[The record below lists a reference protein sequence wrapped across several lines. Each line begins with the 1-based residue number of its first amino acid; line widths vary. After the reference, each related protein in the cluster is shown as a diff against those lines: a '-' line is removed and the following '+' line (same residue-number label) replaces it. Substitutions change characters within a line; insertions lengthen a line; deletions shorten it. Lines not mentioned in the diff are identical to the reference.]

1 MAVSSRKV
9 KNKRDSNG
17 ILTGKAGTVYDVEFK
32 YKTPEGDKT
41 YSKGGFST
49 KREASQH
56 EAEMRAKLKN
66 PGYAPVQTSLNKT
79 SVKEYLEGW
88 LETYGKANLRPSTQD
103 SYKGQIKNHIVPN
116 IGHLQM
122 GQVTPAILDELFAK
136 LSEKGLSD
144 TSVKYV
150 QRVLSVSFETA
161 RKHKYVEVNPVKDIT
176 TKFGKEGN
184 TPDPYTIQ
192 QMQLLMSHVLGTEWE
207 MPVVLGGFY
216 GLRLGEIIGLR
227 TDNIDLENMEFRVVE
242 QLPYKLPAG
251 TKVVLAE
258 EMAPT
263 KAGDRTLPITE
274 VTLPY
279 FLRRFELIDRQ
290 KFMAEAGGGTYYDNH
305 LFVCEPDG
313 SPLKK
318 NAVSANWGQMIRRL
332 ELPYLRFHDLR
343 HTAATNMH
351 ELTGDFFTVGEILG
365 HTLKGVGMALGISS
379 NLEAVTSRYI
389 NVRLDRKEEVLD
401 VYHQELHKKVDPITQ
416 EQGVRKKKSREMDA
430 R

>member
-17 ILTGKAGTVYDVEFK
+17 VLTGKAGTVYDVEFK
-32 YKTPEGDKT
+32 YKTPDGDKT
-41 YSKGGFST
+41 YSKGGFAT

-56 EAEMRAKLKN
+56 ESEMRAKLKN
-66 PGYAPVQTSLNKT
+66 PGYAPVQSSLSKT
-79 SVKEYLEGW
+79 TVKEYLEGW
-88 LETYGKANLRPSTQD
+88 LESYGKANLRPSTQD

-116 IGHLQM
+116 IGHYQM
-122 GQVTPAILDELFAK
+122 GQVTSAMLDDLFVK

-150 QRVLSVSFETA
+150 KRVLSVSFETA

-176 TKFGKEGN
+176 TKFGKEGK

-192 QMQLLMSHVLGTEWE
+192 QMQRLMSHVLGTEWE

-216 GLRLGEIIGLR
+216 GLRLGEILGLR
-227 TDNIDLENMEFRVVE
+227 TDSIDLDNMEFHVVE
-242 QLPYKLPAG
+242 QLPYKIPAG
-251 TKVVLAE
+251 TKIVE

-263 KAGDRTLPITE
+263 KAGDRILPITE

-279 FLRRFELIDRQ
+279 FLRRFEMIDRQ
-290 KFMAEAGGGTYYDNH
+290 KFMAEAGGGTYHDNH
-305 LFVCEPDG
+305 LFVCASDG
-313 SPLKK
+313 APLRKEY
-318 NAVSANWGQMIRRL
+318 VSADWGQMIRRL
-332 ELPYLRFHDLR
+332 DLPYLRFHDLR

-389 NVRLDRKEEVLD
+389 NVRLERKEAVLD
-401 VYHQELHKKVDPITQ
+401 AYHQELHKKNDPSLQ
-416 EQGVRKKKSREMDA
+416 ENSPRKRKNREMDA